1 MKTLLVIDVQNDFIP
16 GGSLSVPNGDK
27 IVPVINSIKDTF
39 DLIVATQDWHPKEHS
54 SFAVNHDGKS
64 DFDRIEWRGN
74 MQTLWPEHCVQG
86 SVGAELHPELDT
98 TKYEAIFRK
107 GTDKAI
113 DSYSAFYD
121 NNHLKATGLT
131 GYLKEKGATQLY
143 FCGLAS
149 DICVYFSICDA
160 VKEGFDCYFIED
172 ASKPLDVEAFEAIKS
187 KMLAMGVRI
196 ITSESLYY

>member
-16 GGSLSVPNGDK
+16 GGSLPVPNGNN
-27 IVPVINSIKDTF
+27 ILPVINSIQDKF
-39 DLIVATQDWHPKEHS
+39 DLIVATQDWHPKAHS

-64 DFDRIEWRGN
+64 NFETIEWLGKT
-74 MQTLWPEHCVQG
+74 QTLWPEHCIQG
-86 SVGAELHPELDT
+86 SEGAALHPELDT

-107 GTDKAI
+107 GTDINI

-131 GYLKEKGATQLY
+131 GYLKEKEVTKLY

-149 DICVYFSICDA
+149 DICVYFSIRDA
-160 VKEGFDCYFIED
+160 IQEGFECYFIED
-172 ASKPLDVEAFEAIKS
+172 AAKPLDLKAFETIKI
-187 KMLAMGVRI
+187 KMVAMGVHI
-196 ITSESLYY
+196 ITSEAI